1 MAERPG
7 PRTRRFSPI
16 RDLPAAVWL
25 LAVVVVALVHRDVP
39 APRWLLFHL
48 LLLGAATHSILVWSQ
63 HFADA
68 LLHAAPSDSDRRV
81 RTVRLAVLNLG
92 VVAVVAGVLTD
103 QWHLTATG
111 ASGVALAVGWHG
123 VDLVRQLRRAL
134 GSRFATTVRYYV
146 AAASL
151 LPVGALLGVLMAR
164 GVGETAHARLM
175 AAHVELNVLGWV
187 GLSVLGTLVTL
198 WPTMLR
204 TRLDEAAERA
214 ARRALPLLYAGLL
227 VTVTST
233 LLAPPP
239 VAVAGL
245 VAYAAA
251 VVVLGLPFART
262 LRRKPATQFAT
273 WSVLAGVAWWAATL
287 VWLAGILATSTSW
300 MGVHERLS
308 TLTPALAVGFVAQVL
323 LGALS
328 YLLPVNVGRGPAST
342 RAATAVLDRAAGWRI
357 ATTNGG
363 LLITL
368 LPVPSAVRVAV
379 SVVVLAA
386 LATFVPLM
394 LLALPAARKP
404 KDGGPAAGTSR
415 SGQLVTGLATV
426 VLALALGVAVD
437 PQAIGRSGSASAA
450 AGVTATGR
458 TTTIDVDAADMRFS
472 PALLRVPVGNRLVI
486 RLHNTDDQDVHDLV
500 LDSGADSGRLS
511 PGDSTTLDV
520 GVVGR
525 DLDGWCSIVGHR
537 QMGMVLSVQVVG
549 APAASAS
556 GHSHG
561 PGDSGGMPAMAGES
575 GSTGAPASPGSA
587 GSGAASTPFTP
598 YDARLGA
605 PAPGRVHRVT
615 LRVTEADHQVAP
627 GVTQHLWTYNGTAP
641 GPVLHG
647 RVGDVFVVRLVND
660 GTIGHSVDFHAGQRA
675 PDRVMRTI
683 PPGGTLVYRFR
694 AEHAGIWMYHCS
706 SMPMSAHIANGLF
719 GAVVIEPRGVPHAD
733 RSFVLL
739 QSELYLGADGGT
751 VDYDKLLAEQPD
763 LVVFNGY
770 ANQYDEHPLRVRTG
784 ERVRVWVLDAG
795 PNRPSSFHV
804 VGEQFDDVWS
814 EGAWRL
820 PPAPGGGAQVL
831 PLLPAQGGF
840 VDLTFDEPG
849 HYPFVSHL
857 MVDAERGAHGL
868 FAVR

>member
-1 MAERPG
+1 MPERPG
-7 PRTRRFSPI
+7 ARTRRFSPI
-16 RDLPAAVWL
+16 RDLPALLWL
-25 LAVVVVALVHRDVP
+25 LAVAVVALVHRDVP

-63 HFADA
+63 HFTDA
-68 LLHAAPSDSDRRV
+68 LLHAAPTDGGRRA
-81 RTVRLAVLNLG
+81 RTTRLAVLNLG
-92 VVAVVAGVLTD
+92 VLAVVTGVLTD

-111 ASGVALAVGWHG
+111 AVAVAGAVGWHG
-123 VDLVRQLRRAL
+123 IDLVRQLRRAL

-164 GVGETAHARLM
+164 GLGETAHARVM

-204 TRLDEAAERA
+204 TRLDDAAERA
-214 ARRALPLLYAGLL
+214 ARRALPLLYVGLL
-227 VTVTST
+227 VTVATT
-233 LLAPPP
+233 LLASPP
-239 VAVAGL
+239 AAAAGL
-245 VAYAAA
+245 AAYAAG

-273 WSVLAGVAWWAATL
+273 WSVLAGMGWWAAIL
-287 VWLAGILATSTSW
+287 VWLAGILATSASW
-300 MGVHERLS
+300 MAAHEHLS

-342 RAATAVLDRAAGWRI
+342 RAAAAVLDRAAGWRI

-363 LLITL
+363 LLVTL

-379 SVVVLAA
+379 SVVVLGA
-386 LATFVPLM
+386 LVTFVPLM
-394 LLALPAARKP
+394 LLALPAARRP
-404 KDGGPAAGTSR
+404 KERGPADSATSR

-437 PQAIGRSGSASAA
+437 PQAIGRAGQAGAA

-458 TTTIDVDAADMRFS
+458 TTTVDVDAADMRFS
-472 PALLRVPVGNRLVI
+472 PSLIRVPVGDRLVI

-500 LDSGADSGRLS
+500 LDSGSDSGRVS
-511 PGDSTTLDV
+511 PGESTTLDV

-525 DLDGWCSIVGHR
+525 DIDGWCSVVGHR
-537 QMGMVLSVQVVG
+537 QMGMVLSIEVVG
-549 APAASAS
+549 EPA
-556 GHSHG
+556 
-561 PGDSGGMPAMAGES
+561 
-575 GSTGAPASPGSA
+575 GSA
-587 GSGAASTPFTP
+587 TGHVHTHGQTPTHAHTDPGAGGSAAETVPFTP

-605 PAPGRVHRVT
+605 PEAGRVHRVT
-615 LRVTEADHQVAP
+615 LTVTEAEHEVAP
-627 GVTQHLWTYNGTAP
+627 GVTQRLWTYGGTAP

-675 PDRVMRTI
+675 PDQVMRTI
-683 PPGGTLVYRFR
+683 PPGGSLVYRFR

-719 GAVVIEPRGVPHAD
+719 GAVVIEPRGVPRAD

-751 VDYDKLLAEQPD
+751 VDYDKLVAERPD

-770 ANQYDEHPLRVRTG
+770 ADQYDEHPLRVRTG

-804 VGEQFDDVWS
+804 VGEQLDDVWS
-814 EGAWRL
+814 EGEWRL
-820 PPAPGGGAQVL
+820 PPAEHGAAQVL